1 MELRDGDPKR
11 YLGTGV
17 TTAVANVN
25 GDIVKALRGLDGRDQ
40 AALDRR
46 MIELDGTPTKC
57 RLGANGGP
65 HADNSID
72 LQEFMI
78 VPAGAPT
85 FREALRW
92 GAGVFHALRSLLKA
106 RRLSTAVGDEGGF
119 APDLASNEEALE
131 VILQAIEKAGYRA
144 GRDIWPGMDAASS
157 GFQRRWR
164 LRAGLRGKATLFGRV
179 RRLPRRMGGPVPDP
193 HDRGRNGGR

>member
-1 MELRDGDPKR
+1 MM
-11 YLGTGV
+11 
-17 TTAVANVN
+17 N
-25 GDIVKALRGLDGRDQ
+25 I
-40 AALDRR
+40 
-46 MIELDGTPTKC
+46 I
-57 RLGANGGP
+57 NGGA

-92 GAGVFHALRSLLKA
+92 GAEVFHALRSLLKA

-144 GRDIWPGMDAASS
+144 GRDIWLGMDAASS
-157 GFQRRWR
+157 ELHEDGDYV
-164 LRAGLRGKATLFGRV
+164 LASEGATLFGRV